1 MEPIFDQGDHVRLED
16 MRSPA
21 LSIEAVEADVVLGV
35 ALMKPL
41 VLICSQGAELY
52 LYYSHILGVD
62 GFRIELARSVE
73 EALALASVREPQAV
87 VLDCQPASSTGST
100 ICAQLKAEFRNRGL
114 LVIALIAPGAE
125 NQHLDLLKAGIDES
139 FVRPFAPAMLLD
151 CLRTKLALPKPGSN
165 GIENGSWL
173 RCGRLE
179 MNVDARRVH
188 GNGHDIHLG
197 PIQFKLLRHLLE
209 TPGMVFSRVELKNAA
224 WGEKIHVGERTVD
237 VHISRIRKE
246 LERTSAGSVIRTIRS
261 DGYSL
266 EEADVE
272 PEADGE

>member
-1 MEPIFDQGDHVRLED
+1 
-16 MRSPA
+16 MRWPA
-21 LSIEAVEADVVLGV
+21 LSIEAIEADVVLGA

-41 VLICSQGAELY
+41 VLICSQDPEFY
-52 LYYSHILGVD
+52 LVHSHILAVD
-62 GFRIELARSVE
+62 GFTIQLAGGVE
-73 EALALASVREPQAV
+73 EALALASEREQKAV
-87 VLDCQPASSTGST
+87 VLDCQPTSATGST
-100 ICAQLKAEFRNRGL
+100 ICARLKGEPRTGGL
-114 LVIALIAPGAE
+114 PVIALIAPGAE
-125 NQHLDLLKAGIDES
+125 NQHLDLLKAGVDES

>member
-1 MEPIFDQGDHVRLED
+1 MSGLED
-16 MRSPA
+16 MRWPA

-35 ALMKPL
+35 ALMKPV
-41 VLICSQGAELY
+41 VLICSQDAELY
-52 LYYSHILGVD
+52 LFLSHILGVD
-62 GFRIELARSVE
+62 GFTSEPAGGVN
-73 EALALASVREPQAV
+73 EALAFANERELQAV
-87 VLDCQPASSTGST
+87 VLDCGPSSVAGST
-100 ICAQLKAEFRNRGL
+100 ICARFKGEPRTGRLP
-114 LVIALIAPGAE
+114 VIALIAPGAE

-139 FVRPFAPAMLLD
+139 FVRPFAPAKLLD
-151 CLRTKLALPKPGSN
+151 CLRTKLALPQPGSN
-165 GIENGSWL
+165 GIKNGSWL

-237 VHISRIRKE
+237 VHVSRIRKE